1 MLSPT
6 PTKVI
11 GVGSP
16 IMDMLARVSEEHL
29 AKVAGEKGGMELVD
43 HAVMRAHLSDLPTE
57 AQTAPGGSA
66 ANTVFAL
73 AQLAMPTA
81 FLGKLGR
88 DEHAQAYLAE
98 FQRHGGDA
106 SRFKHAEND
115 PTALCLSLITP
126 DSQRT
131 MRTFLGAAAM
141 LAPHEVSSVDFDGH
155 GHAHIEGYLL
165 FNRDLMYAVLD
176 AAKANG
182 CTISLSLGSFEV
194 VNAAR
199 DILPAILEE
208 YVDMVFANEDE
219 ARAFAGV
226 EDLEAALDMLGAH
239 CNTVAITL
247 GPDGALLRHDGVTH
261 RAPAIKA
268 AMVVDTTGA
277 GDLWAAGFL
286 FGILNGHSLPI
297 AAYCGAVL
305 GAKGVQAIGASLDA
319 EAIQEALESISA
331 MLETSVSTV

>member
-1 MLSPT
+1 MLSQDPI
-6 PTKVI
+6 KVI

-16 IMDMLARVSEEHL
+16 IMDLLAKVSEEHL
-29 AKVAGEKGGMELVD
+29 AEVAGEKGGMELVD
-43 HAVMRAHLSDLPTE
+43 HAVMRAHVSALPSG
-57 AQTAPGGSA
+57 ALTAPGGSA

-81 FLGKLGR
+81 FLGKLGK
-88 DEHAQAYLAE
+88 DDHAEAYLTAFE
-98 FQRHGGDA
+98 GHGGDA
-106 SRFKHAEND
+106 SRFKHAEEH

-131 MRTFLGAAAM
+131 MRTFLGAAAT
-141 LAPHEVSSVDFDGH
+141 LAPHEVTLADFEGH

-226 EDLEAALDMLGAH
+226 DDLDEALEILGAH
-239 CNTVAITL
+239 CDTVAITL
-247 GPDGALLRHDGVTH
+247 GPDGALLRHDGVTL
-261 RAPAIKA
+261 RAPAIVA
-268 AMVVDTTGA
+268 DVVVDTTGA

-286 FGILNGHSLPI
+286 FGLLNGHSLPI
-297 AAYCGAVL
+297 AAHCGAVL
-305 GAKGVQAIGASLDA
+305 GAKGVQGIGASLDA
-319 EAIQEALESISA
+319 GAIRDALQTMTEMLESNVSA
-331 MLETSVSTV
+331 V